1 MSTTTTLHKT
11 STTAAT
17 TTRTM
22 TLMLA
27 NKAEATTMATSTRSA
42 SKTTSHISSATFSA
56 ATAATTLATELQEQK
71 TKTSQ
76 MNTKVVA
83 LSLVLAFLIIGVLAF
98 VAFRWYQ
105 RGAASRT
112 EEGAAPKKSGF
123 FRILGKKN
131 PEQAKPISGPVNPD
145 GYEAPLRPQR
155 APSPGSNYI

>member
-27 NKAEATTMATSTRSA
+27 NKAEATTMATSTRPA
-42 SKTTSHISSATFSA
+42 SITTPHISSATSSA
-56 ATAATTLATELQEQK
+56 ATAAATLATELQEQK

-76 MNTKVVA
+76 VNTKVVA

-105 RGAASRT
+105 RRAASRT
-112 EEGAAPKKSGF
+112 EAGAAPKRTGLFS
-123 FRILGKKN
+123 ILGKKD
-131 PEQAKPISGPVNPD
+131 PEQTKPISGPSNLD
-145 GYEAPLRPQR
+145 GYETPLRPQR